1 VVAACREWVLQT
13 GAPPSYYDW
22 GPQDRVPPGS
32 SAALAAKWERE
43 HPAWP
48 STAVVH
54 RHLGGFR
61 RLLLAA
67 GFDARAPIE
76 IPFAERVAVARRL
89 RADGVRWVEIAEL
102 LGVAVDTARRYPNAH
117 ECSCGEP
124 ILARHALL
132 CHRCSSRNR
141 TRWGR
146 VYTKQE
152 IIAAIRLWARL
163 QDRAPAIVDWQPS
176 DQGGHPRWERDCPRF
191 PPRSHVIGRFGSWN
205 AALQAAGFDR
215 PRPRAW
221 SDEEIVEAL
230 RAWAAAHEHAPSSV
244 EWDASP
250 DRNVIADRFGGWS
263 AALAEAGLGPRFVR
277 REWSDEQLLD
287 GLRQFARDHGRPPRS
302 TDRVGR
308 LGRYPSPALVV
319 TRFGSWSRALLTAGL
334 EPGNPPPTSTQ
345 RIVEALLDYR
355 KAHGCSPSSTAWKAA
370 GRLPAAETIIRHC
383 GSWSAALKLAGL
395 PAVTPAPRGPSD
407 SEVLAALRSY
417 AREVGATP
425 TVRAWSAQRRRPGV
439 KLIRNRFG
447 SWGAALDHAGI
458 ARQPALPG
466 PG

>member
-1 VVAACREWVLQT
+1 MVAACREWVLQT

-22 GPQDRVPPGS
+22 GAQERVPPGS

-67 GFDARAPIE
+67 GFDAPVPTE
-76 IPFAERVAVARRL
+76 MPFAERVAAARRV
-89 RADGVRWVEIAEL
+89 RAEGVRWAEIAEL
-102 LGVAVDTARRYPNAH
+102 LGVAVDTARRYPKAH
-117 ECSCGEP
+117 ECTYGEP
-124 ILARHALL
+124 ILARDAPL
-132 CHRCSSRNR
+132 CRRCSSRNR

-152 IIAAIRLWARL
+152 IIVAIRLWARL
-163 QDRAPAIVDWQPS
+163 EGRAPAIVDWRPNH
-176 DQGGHPRWERDCPRF
+176 QGGHPRWERDCPRF
-191 PPRSHVIGRFGSWN
+191 PPHSHVIRRLGSWS

-215 PRPRAW
+215 PRSRAW

-230 RAWAAAHEHAPSSV
+230 RSWAAAHAHAPFSG

-250 DRNVIADRFGGWS
+250 DRNVIADRFGGWN
-263 AALAEAGLGPRFVR
+263 AALTAAGLEPRFVR

-308 LGRYPSPALVV
+308 LGPVPACDPLPHAATGTGSQAATGTGAGSPPAGAPTTPGAPSALARAAFAFAALALAAVV
-319 TRFGSWSRALLTAGL
+319 LTDFPLRGFARADLARADVAFRAAVTGPTAAEVARAL
-334 EPGNPPPTSTQ
+334 P
-345 RIVEALLDYR
+345 EA
-355 KAHGCSPSSTAWKAA
+355 
-370 GRLPAAETIIRHC
+370 
-383 GSWSAALKLAGL
+383 SAA
-395 PAVTPAPRGPSD
+395 VTVTSIRSPRS
-407 SEVLAALRSY
+407 AATSR
-417 AREVGATP
+417 
-425 TVRAWSAQRRRPGV
+425 
-439 KLIRNRFG
+439 
-447 SWGAALDHAGI
+447 
-458 ARQPALPG
+458 
-466 PG
+466 